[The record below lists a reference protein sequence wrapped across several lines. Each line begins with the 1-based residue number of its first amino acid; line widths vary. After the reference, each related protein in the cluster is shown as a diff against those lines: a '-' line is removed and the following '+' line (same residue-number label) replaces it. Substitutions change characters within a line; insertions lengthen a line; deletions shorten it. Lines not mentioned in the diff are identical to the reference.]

1 LVSESGPNPNT
12 LARFDPQTEKFET
25 WAIPSGGGVVRNMT
39 ATRDGKLVLACS
51 GVNRIALVEVK

>member
-1 LVSESGPNPNT
+1 MNPNT
-12 LARFDPQTEKFET
+12 LARFDLRTERFET

-51 GVNRIALVEVK
+51 GVDRIALVEIR